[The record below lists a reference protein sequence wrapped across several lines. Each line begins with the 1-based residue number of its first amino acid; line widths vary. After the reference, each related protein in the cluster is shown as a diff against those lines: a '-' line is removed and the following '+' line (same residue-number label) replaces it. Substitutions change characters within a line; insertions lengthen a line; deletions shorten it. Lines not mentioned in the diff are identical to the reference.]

1 MPTDSIMVV
10 SFVVAAFVI
19 FAIALAYASATS
31 SK

>member
-10 SFVVAAFVI
+10 SFVITAFVV
-19 FAIALAYASATS
+19 FAAALAYASATS